1 MSHLSG
7 TEFLDL
13 VEDPD
18 AADTHRR
25 HLESC
30 EACRATAAALR
41 ATLAEVRRD
50 DDTEPSPLFWDHFAA
65 RVSEA
70 IRDESPAAPEHSRL
84 AWLGSHTAAWAAAAL
99 IVLLGMT
106 TLVWR
111 VTLHAPTSVTTA
123 PAAEGPSRAGVGT
136 RGADEEWT
144 EVQHA
149 VDALQWDEVQAAG
162 ISARPGSA
170 ERVVMELTADE
181 RVELAR
187 LIEREMKRSGA

>member
-1 MSHLSG
+1 MSHLSR
-7 TEFLDL
+7 TEFLDF

-18 AADTHRR
+18 AADRHRR

-30 EACRATAAALR
+30 EECRATAAALR

-50 DDTEPSPLFWDHFAA
+50 DETEPSPLFWDHFAA

-70 IRDESPAAPEHSRL
+70 IRDEAQAVPEHTRL
-84 AWLGSHTAAWAAAAL
+84 AWLGGHTAAWAAAAL

-111 VTLHAPTSVTTA
+111 VTLHAPTSVTSQ
-123 PAAEGPSRAGVGT
+123 PAAEGPGRPAGET
-136 RGADEEWT
+136 TGADKEWT
-144 EVQHA
+144 KVQDA
-149 VDALQWDEVQAAG
+149 VATLQWDEVQAAG
-162 ISARPGSA
+162 ISVRPGSA
-170 ERVVMELTADE
+170 EGVVMELTADE

>member
-1 MSHLSG
+1 MTHLSR

-18 AADTHRR
+18 ADQHRS

-30 EACRATAAALR
+30 EECRATAASLR
-41 ATLAEVRRD
+41 ATLADVRRD
-50 DDTEPSPLFWDHFAA
+50 VETEPSPLFWDHFVA

-70 IRDESPAAPEHSRL
+70 IRDESPIVAEHDRL
-84 AWLGSHTAAWAAAAL
+84 AWLRGHTAAWAAAAL

-111 VTLHAPTSVTTA
+111 VTLHAPTSVTSG
-123 PAAEGPSRAGVGT
+123 PAEGPRRPVVDT
-136 RGADEEWT
+136 RGPDKEWT
-144 EVQHA
+144 EVQDA
-149 VDALQWDEVQAAG
+149 VATLPWDATQAADAIG
-162 ISARPGSA
+162 AGPGTA
-170 ERVVMELTADE
+170 EQVVMELTADE